1 MLISTKTLNTT
12 KGEFNLMIIISEL
25 TGKEYKTVD
34 ECLEAEE
41 IFLKEKEEK
50 EKAEKERKAALD
62 KAYKEAI
69 AACDKYLELAGI
81 KIDEDEDGIQ
91 CFKFTVDE
99 DDEDFFKKLVETF
112 F

>member
-1 MLISTKTLNTT
+1 
-12 KGEFNLMIIISEL
+12 MIIISEL
-25 TGKEYKTVD
+25 SGKDYKNVD
-34 ECLEAEE
+34 ECLEEEE

-50 EKAEKERKAALD
+50 ERAEKEHKEALD

-81 KIDEDEDGIQ
+81 KIDEDEDGIR
-91 CFKFTVDE
+91 CFKFTVDN
-99 DDEDFFKKLVETF
+99 DDEDFFEKLVETF

>member
-1 MLISTKTLNTT
+1 
-12 KGEFNLMIIISEL
+12 MIIISEL

-69 AACDKYLELAGI
+69 TACDKYLELAGI
-81 KIDEDEDGIQ
+81 KIDEDEDGIH

>member
-1 MLISTKTLNTT
+1 
-12 KGEFNLMIIISEL
+12 MIIISAL

-34 ECLEAEE
+34 ECLEAEKV
-41 IFLKEKEEK
+41 FLKEKEKK
-50 EKAEKERKAALD
+50 EKAEKEHKEALE

-69 AACDKYLELAGI
+69 TACNKYLELAGI
-81 KIDEDEDGIQ
+81 KVDEDEDDGIR

-99 DDEDFFKKLVETF
+99 DDEDFFEKLVETF